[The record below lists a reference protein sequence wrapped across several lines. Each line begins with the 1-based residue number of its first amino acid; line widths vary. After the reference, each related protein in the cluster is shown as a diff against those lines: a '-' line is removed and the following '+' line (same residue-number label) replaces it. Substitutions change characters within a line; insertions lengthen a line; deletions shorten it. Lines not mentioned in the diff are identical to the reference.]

1 MGIWRTNENP
11 RGYNV
16 NIINDQ
22 IAAMKRKGAVL
33 CWIRDNPGICDE
45 TSDYFEDVSEGEKSK
60 GNKQGIRRRKEHISV
75 VDADGNT
82 IEDGY
87 IAHMVNGPC
96 FGTNICDWFIFQPGS
111 YPTYYNIKSW
121 GDDDVV
127 ITDL

>member
-16 NIINDQ
+16 NIISDQ

-45 TSDYFEDVSEGEKSK
+45 TSDYWEDNSEGDDRS
-60 GNKQGIRRRKEHISV
+60 RRRKQNISV

-82 IEDGY
+82 IEEGY
-87 IAHMVNGPC
+87 VAHMVNGPC
-96 FGTNICDWFIFQPGS
+96 FGTNICDWFIFQPGT
-111 YPTYYNIKSW
+111 YPTYYNVRSW
-121 GDDDVV
+121 DDGEVV

>member
-16 NIINDQ
+16 NIISDQ

-45 TSDYFEDVSEGEKSK
+45 TSDYWEDNSEGDDRS
-60 GNKQGIRRRKEHISV
+60 RRRKQNISV

-82 IEDGY
+82 IEEGY
-87 IAHMVNGPC
+87 VAHMVNGPC
-96 FGTNICDWFIFQPGS
+96 FGTNICDWFIFQPGT

-121 GDDDVV
+121 GDDDDIV